1 MPALFVVENAKGP
14 TYDRFRGRREQN
26 GWDAH
31 AAFMDELVERGVIV
45 MGGPVGDVDDGENTL
60 LIVRAEDEAAVRA
73 AFEPDPWHETV
84 LRLARVEPW
93 TLWLGELGA
102 P

>member
-1 MPALFVVENAKGP
+1 MAGLFVVENAKGP
-14 TYDRFRGRREQN
+14 AYDRSRKRREQA

-31 AAFMDELVERGVIV
+31 AAFMDRLVEQGVV
-45 MGGPVGDVDDGENTL
+45 VLGGPVGDIDDGENTL
-60 LIVRAEDEAAVRA
+60 LLVRAEDQAAVRA
-73 AFEPDPWHETV
+73 AFEPDPWYETT

-93 TLWLGELGA
+93 TLWLGEL